1 MIDDLTATYHVARF
15 AFCYIPSSKTALD
28 HITDRGVALCGLR
41 ISVIKLLCIFLCGI
55 IVTAL
60 CGCT

>member
-15 AFCYIPSSKTALD
+15 AFCYISGSKTALD
-28 HITDRGVALCGLR
+28 HITDRGVDLCDLR
-41 ISVIKLLCIFLCGI
+41 FPVIKLLCIFLCGI

-60 CGCT
+60 CGYT